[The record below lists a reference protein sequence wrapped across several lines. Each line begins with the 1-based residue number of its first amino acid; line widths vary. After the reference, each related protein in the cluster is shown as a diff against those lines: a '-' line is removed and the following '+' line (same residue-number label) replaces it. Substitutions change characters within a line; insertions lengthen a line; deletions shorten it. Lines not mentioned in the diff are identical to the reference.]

1 MRIAYYLRFALFLSE
16 LYERPI
22 WYALY
27 WLCCLY
33 LSFLLNIL
41 KILVI
46 FLTCTNYAYCQ
57 KKSKKTSSALQKNNT
72 KWFHRHG
79 HFHISQAV
87 PRHWF
92 LWLWWIWNSNLN
104 LLIDVVN
111 EYSQTLKHNPPTSTS
126 ALCIM
131 AHLNCTCFCYL
142 HSIVI
147 PHWYIYYRSGTC
159 NGFYFKKGIILFQEC
174 WGFRNSQ

>member
-1 MRIAYYLRFALFLSE
+1 MLPLFDVFIKYFKKWSL
-16 LYERPI
+16 
-22 WYALY
+22 
-27 WLCCLY
+27 
-33 LSFLLNIL
+33 F
-41 KILVI
+41 
-46 FLTCTNYAYCQ
+46 FLTCTNYVYCP
-57 KKSKKTSSALQKNNT
+57 KKNPLQKNNT

-87 PRHWF
+87 PQHWF

-159 NGFYFKKGIILFQEC
+159 KGFYFIKGIILFQEY
-174 WGFRNSQ
+174 WGFRNRQQ